1 MSVVVSFGYK
11 TAARH
16 FFSLIFDNKDAH
28 SNDDAASD
36 DDVIVVVLVM
46 SHRSAEDQKVLVIRL
61 DRSID

>member
-28 SNDDAASD
+28 SNDDVHDA
-36 DDVIVVVLVM
+36 DVIAVVM

>member
-28 SNDDAASD
+28 SNADAASD
-36 DDVIVVVLVM
+36 DDVIVVLVM

>member
-1 MSVVVSFGYK
+1 MRERSRIFWIQNSCP
-11 TAARH
+11 A

-28 SNDDAASD
+28 SNEDAASD
-36 DDVIVVVLVM
+36 DDVIVVVM

>member
-28 SNDDAASD
+28 SNAAASD
-36 DDVIVVVLVM
+36 DDVIVVLVM
-46 SHRSAEDQKVLVIRL
+46 SHRSAEDQKVFVIRL

>member
-28 SNDDAASD
+28 SNDDVHD
-36 DDVIVVVLVM
+36 DDDDDAIVVVM
-46 SHRSAEDQKVLVIRL
+46 SHRSAEDQKVSVIRL